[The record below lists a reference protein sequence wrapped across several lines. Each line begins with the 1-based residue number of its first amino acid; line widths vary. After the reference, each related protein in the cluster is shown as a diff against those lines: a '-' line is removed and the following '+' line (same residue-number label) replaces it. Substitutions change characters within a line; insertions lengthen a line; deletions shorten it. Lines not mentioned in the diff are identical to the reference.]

1 MIIRSSP
8 TGGHFLALVKT
19 FDANIVNIGIFALIA
34 KNSSTETIAL
44 SLNLFS
50 KLVDESE
57 FLKYFLISMFVCQTE
72 CSKINFRLS
81 LHCWNISQNT

>member
-1 MIIRSSP
+1 MIIRSRP
-8 TGGHFLALVKT
+8 TGGGFLALVKT
-19 FDANIVNIGIFALIA
+19 FDANISNIGIFALIA

-57 FLKYFLISMFVCQTE
+57 FLKYFDYIRILA
-72 CSKINFRLS
+72 S
-81 LHCWNISQNT
+81 LWMRKLF